1 MGKIM
6 LISFFFVVF
15 LVTFYLITFVSYFVL
30 YVEELLF
37 DDSSL
42 AFIPLRSQMHFFRNI
57 GPFIFFVVTPLSF
70 IFGFIIWVLFSIIRR
85 QGKTNQLREDEI
97 KNPKICVALT
107 AYNDEESI
115 YDAVKDF
122 LSQQNVIKVIVIDN
136 NSTDQTANR
145 ASDAGAQVIKE
156 TRQGYG
162 WACIR
167 GLKEALKCSEANIIA
182 LCEGDRT
189 FRAYD
194 LKKMVPYLDNADMV
208 IGSRTTRELL
218 SSKSQLDW
226 FYVWGNLFLAKLI
239 QIKFWDAKHWGR
251 VRLTDVGC
259 TFRVIRREALQKI
272 IDDLNV
278 GGDHFSPHMIMVAI
292 NKGLK
297 VIEIPIT
304 FRERVGK
311 SKGAGSSKRKAI
323 VVGLK
328 MLWHILTY

>member
-1 MGKIM
+1 M
-6 LISFFFVVF
+6 L
-15 LVTFYLITFVSYFVL
+15 
-30 YVEELLF
+30 
-37 DDSSL
+37 
-42 AFIPLRSQMHFFRNI
+42 FFREI
-57 GPFIFFVVTPLSF
+57 GPFIFFVVMPLSF
-70 IFGFIIWVLFSIIRR
+70 VFGFIIWSLSSINRCP
-85 QGKTNQLREDEI
+85 GKTNQLREDEI

-136 NSTDQTANR
+136 NSTDQTVKR
-145 ASDAGAQVIKE
+145 ALDAGAQVIKE
-156 TRQGYG
+156 IRQGYG

>member
-6 LISFFFVVF
+6 LSLFFIAVLLIAVY
-15 LVTFYLITFVSYFVL
+15 VITFVSYIIL
-30 YVEELLF
+30 YIEELFF
-37 DDSSL
+37 DPSSL
-42 AFIPLRSQMHFFRNI
+42 AFIPLHSQMLFFREI
-57 GPFIFFVVTPLSF
+57 GPFIFFVVMPLSF